1 MVTSESGKISRML
14 KRRQRVASV
23 RNRTE
28 FVVVKI
34 ALLAVLV
41 SALNSLL
48 NYGVNSDFADAFV
61 WANVKKWT
69 LILTLM
75 FITSAALIYLFVSLL
90 KRKTRAT
97 TELEAKV
104 VKAYQQALDESSF
117 NPHLNKRHE
126 QLTG

>member
-1 MVTSESGKISRML
+1 ML
-14 KRRQRVASV
+14 KRDERVAAP
-23 RNRTE
+23 RDRTQG
-28 FVVVKI
+28 VVLKI
-34 ALLAVLV
+34 TFFAVLIAGLNRLL
-41 SALNSLL
+41 SYGLNSD
-48 NYGVNSDFADAFV
+48 VTDAFV

-75 FITSAALIYLFVSLL
+75 FMSSATLIYLFVSLL
-90 KRKTRAT
+90 KRRTRAT

-126 QLTG
+126 QFTR